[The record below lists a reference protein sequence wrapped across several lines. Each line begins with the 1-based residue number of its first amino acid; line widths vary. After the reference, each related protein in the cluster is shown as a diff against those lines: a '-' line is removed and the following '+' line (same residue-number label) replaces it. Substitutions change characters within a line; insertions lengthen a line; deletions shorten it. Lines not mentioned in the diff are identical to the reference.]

1 MKRYLSSL
9 SLYIGQLIVVSDA
22 DDAQVYTIG
31 HFDNDQRE
39 RTTVFLLWRE
49 GTRLCGCNHDSY
61 MLKKPSLKQIENSIL
76 TGALVS
82 SKEITTRS

>member
-1 MKRYLSSL
+1 MKRYLPSL
-9 SLYIGQLIVVSDA
+9 SLYIGQLVVVSDA

-31 HFDNDQRE
+31 HFDD

-49 GTRLCGCNHDSY
+49 GTRLCGCNHDSF

-76 TGALVS
+76 TGPLVS